1 MIKQNPKDQKPVQKT
16 KEGKVSAETTH
27 PKSIK
32 NLKADFASSFN
43 NPDAN
48 NNLVYLYW

>member
-16 KEGKVSAETTH
+16 KEGKVSTETINS
-27 PKSIK
+27 KSTKNIK
-32 NLKADFASSFN
+32 PGFALPSN
-43 NPDAN
+43 NTNTN